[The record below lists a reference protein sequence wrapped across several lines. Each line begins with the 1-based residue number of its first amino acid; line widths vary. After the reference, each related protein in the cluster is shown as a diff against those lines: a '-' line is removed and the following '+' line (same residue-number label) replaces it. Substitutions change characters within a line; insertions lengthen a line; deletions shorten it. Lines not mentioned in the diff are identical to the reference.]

1 MSFKE
6 RFKTRP
12 LGAALFF
19 ASVIIAA
26 AMAGLLGF
34 EWTQRQALQTQ
45 ASQRVDSLTAHA
57 FMLDRVFLRFT
68 AYLDGFLN
76 SRTPPSI
83 DDLRTSLDVLSSK
96 VDVLRDSPGSAWLMQ
111 DPQVAQAVQQMLAY
125 TKRADAALAGP
136 EINTSELREL
146 LGDLKA
152 FTAESLALGS
162 AADMQGSRLMEQQ
175 SRSLLDQNLQITWL
189 TLGQLLLLILVALGL
204 SWHNKVQRQEKLALS
219 ALNQQLQKAQQEAV
233 SANRGKSLFLANMSH
248 ELRTPFNGVMGLLG
262 LLKTT
267 SLSSEQTELVN
278 IANDSASH
286 LLQLLDDILD
296 MSALEQGKITLR
308 VETMHLPS
316 FLDQIENTFRPLAV
330 QKSLQ
335 FEMQNAHNLDCWI
348 AADATRLRQI
358 LFNLVSNAL
367 KFTERGHVR
376 LSVGTRTEP
385 TGPAWLE
392 LRVQDSGI
400 GMSQEAVG
408 QLFQRFF
415 QVDAG
420 LSRRFPGIGLG
431 LQISLALAQRM
442 GGDITVQSALLQG
455 STFELRLPLLLRPK
469 PSEAAKPIVQRAA
482 PEHLANATRILV
494 AEDHA
499 VNQKFMALLLKR
511 MGFDATFCEN
521 GKTAL
526 EAIVQAPYDLVL
538 MDIHMPVMDGLTATR
553 AIRGLPGPKAKIP
566 VIALTADVL
575 PEARQQAHA
584 AGVNAFIT
592 KPVRQEELAAAIAQC
607 LAQTR
612 EDALAWAAGPGQG
625 YLRAKYTPPTTSA
638 MPASASCEND
648 SPNSAQAT
656 MAVHG
661 GTR

>member
-1 MSFKE
+1 MSFKA

-12 LGAALFF
+12 FGAALFF

-34 EWTQRQALQTQ
+34 EWTQRQSLQNQ

-68 AYLDGFLN
+68 AHLDSFLN
-76 SRTPPSI
+76 SRTPPSM
-83 DDLRTSLDVLSSK
+83 DELRTSLDVLSSK
-96 VDVLRDSPGSAWLMQ
+96 VDVLRDSPGSALLMQ
-111 DPQVAQAVQQMLAY
+111 DLQVAQAMQQLLAF
-125 TKRADAALAGP
+125 TKRADAALDGP
-136 EINTSELREL
+136 QVNTAELREL
-146 LGDLKA
+146 LDDLKA

-162 AADMQGSRLMEQQ
+162 AADVQGSRTMEQQ
-175 SRSLLDQNLQITWL
+175 SSSLLDQNLQITWL

-204 SWHNKVQRQEKLALS
+204 SWHNKVQRKEKLALRV
-219 ALNQQLQKAQQEAV
+219 LNQQLQTAQQEAV

-267 SLSSEQTELVN
+267 SLNAKQTELVN

-308 VETMHLPS
+308 VETLHLPS
-316 FLDQIENTFRPLAV
+316 FLAQIENTFRPLAL
-330 QKSLQ
+330 QKSLR
-335 FEMQNAHNLDCWI
+335 FEIQNAHNLDCWI

-358 LFNLVSNAL
+358 LFNLISNAL

-376 LSVGTRTEP
+376 LSAGTHTEV
-385 TGPAWLE
+385 TGEAWLE

-400 GMSQEAVG
+400 GMSQEAMG

-420 LSRRFPGIGLG
+420 LSRKFPGIGLG

-442 GGDITVQSALLQG
+442 GGDITVQSVPLQG
-455 STFELRLPLLLRPK
+455 STFALRLPLLLRPE
-469 PSEAAKPIVQRAA
+469 PSEAARPIVQRIDPGNQAQA
-482 PEHLANATRILV
+482 VRILV

-511 MGFDATFCEN
+511 MGFEATFCDH
-521 GKTAL
+521 GQAAL

-553 AIRGLPGPKAKIP
+553 AIRCLPGPIAKIP

-575 PEARQQAHA
+575 PEAREQAHA

-592 KPVRQEELAAAIAQC
+592 KPVRQEELAAAIAQF

-612 EDALAWAAGPGQG
+612 DHA
-625 YLRAKYTPPTTSA
+625 
-638 MPASASCEND
+638 PA
-648 SPNSAQAT
+648 
-656 MAVHG
+656 
-661 GTR
+661 